1 MATATALRAMSFP
14 AQFHSL
20 PVIGT
25 QMIVGVSETTTAAL
39 RKASVS
45 LAYSA
50 GDQLFTEGEAAKGIF
65 ILRQGRVKLMANSSD
80 GKTLI
85 LRIATPGAVLGL
97 SSAVAAKVNEVSAE
111 VLETC
116 QVSFIKKADLLQLMK
131 DHVDLALQLAREL
144 SLEYAALCHELSNIG
159 LQRSAMSRLAQL
171 LTSWTDGEPVGR
183 EPIEIECGLTHE
195 VIAQL
200 IATSRETV
208 TRLLHDLRV
217 KGVANIKNNVLTI
230 ENLAALKALA
240 V

>member
-1 MATATALRAMSFP
+1 MATATALRAMNFP
-14 AQFHSL
+14 AQFHST

-25 QMIVGVSETTTAAL
+25 QMIAGVSETTTAAL
-39 RKASVS
+39 RHASLP

-50 GDQLFTEGEAAKGIF
+50 GDQLFTEGETAKGIF
-65 ILRQGRVKLMANSSD
+65 ILRHGRVKLMANSSD

-97 SSAVAAKVNEVSAE
+97 SSAVAAKSNEVSAE

-116 QVSFIKKADLLQLMK
+116 QVSFIKRADLLQLMK
-131 DHVDLALQLAREL
+131 EHGDLALALAREL
-144 SLEYAALCHELSNIG
+144 SLEYASLCQELSTIG

-171 LTSWTDGEPVGR
+171 LVSWIDGEPAAS

-208 TRLLHDLRV
+208 TRLLHDLRAKNIAV
-217 KGVANIKNNVLTI
+217 IKNNVLTI
-230 ENLAALKALA
+230 YRLKSLREMA

>member
-14 AQFHSL
+14 AQFHSVA
-20 PVIGT
+20 VIGT
-25 QMIVGVSETTTAAL
+25 QMIAGVSDTTTAAL
-39 RKASVS
+39 RKASMP
-45 LAYSA
+45 LAYTA
-50 GDQLFTEGEAAKGIF
+50 GDQLFTEGEPAKGIF

-111 VLETC
+111 VLEPC
-116 QVSFIKKADLLQLMK
+116 HVSFIRKTDLLQLMK
-131 DHVDLALQLAREL
+131 DHGDLALQLAKEL
-144 SLEYAALCHELSNIG
+144 SMEYASLCHELANIG

-171 LTSWTDGEPVGR
+171 LASWIDGEPVAS

-195 VIAQL
+195 IIAQL

-217 KGVANIKNNVLTI
+217 KHVASLKSNVLTI
-230 ENLAALKALA
+230 QNLAGLRAMA